1 MFFQKN
7 YKIPKIKREKNLH
20 LEIYPDWL
28 ISELLLT
35 KELEKVKRT
44 GDTRPLKRIIRRRRD
59 KQTRDKIRFKKKAE
73 MSRRLRQE
81 DQLGIGRQPIQ
92 KQHDKTLDNT
102 ARKHVNE
109 TARGDFDQT
118 VT

>member
-81 DQLGIGRQPIQ
+81 DQGSDDSLYRS
-92 KQHDKTLDNT
+92 NT
-102 ARKHVNE
+102 TRRS
-109 TARGDFDQT
+109 TIRRGSM
-118 VT
+118 